1 MSRVETHK
9 GRAIPT
15 NMDLFDFLT
24 NHQHLISDDYKGND
38 DLHEVFYNGLT
49 CGYEKYVLLD
59 DGMVWE
65 LDNVELDGSSFYF
78 AEKNPD
84 GSFNYFVS
92 FYNGGRSLPEAVNC
106 AVERLDD

>member
-24 NHQHLISDDYKGND
+24 KHQHLISDDYKGQD

-65 LDNVELDGSSFYF
+65 LDNVELDNSDFYF

-84 GSFNYFVS
+84 GSVNYFVS
-92 FYNGGRSLPEAVNC
+92 FYNRSCSLTLAVNY
-106 AVERLDD
+106 AVEKIK